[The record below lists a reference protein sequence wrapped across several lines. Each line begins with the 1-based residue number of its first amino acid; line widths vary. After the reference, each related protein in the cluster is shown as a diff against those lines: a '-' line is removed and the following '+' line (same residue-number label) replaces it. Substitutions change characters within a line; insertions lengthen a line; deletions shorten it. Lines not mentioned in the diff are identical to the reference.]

1 MRDLLF
7 REISRKIKGV
17 ELTSN
22 EVEGGTGCFEVYA
35 LRNGEIKLVH
45 SALRGDGRISRYNVQ
60 KVVKKIE
67 ELSD

>member
-22 EVEGGTGCFEVYA
+22 EVEGGTGCLEVYV
-35 LRNGEIKLVH
+35 LRKGEIKLVH
-45 SALRGDGRISRYNVQ
+45 SALKGDGRISRYNVQ
-60 KVVKKIE
+60 KVVNKIE
-67 ELSD
+67 ELLD